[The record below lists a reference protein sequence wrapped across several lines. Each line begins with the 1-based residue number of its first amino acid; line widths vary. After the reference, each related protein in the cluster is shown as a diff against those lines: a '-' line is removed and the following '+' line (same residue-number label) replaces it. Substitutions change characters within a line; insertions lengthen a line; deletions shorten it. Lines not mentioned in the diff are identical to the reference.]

1 MNERVDSFHVVSPKI
16 LLAYLI
22 GCPVEGCVLSSWGAL
37 QDARFGGKRTTV
49 SAGTSF
55 FDPDLSDEINGR
67 KPLTR
72 ASIDRYSVI
81 VMGGIAAEALN
92 FGRADGGYGD
102 ELALVTFIT
111 NLNPKGGGAQTWN
124 IGSIKN
130 QARWGALQAIL
141 LLTEYKPC
149 YDALVDALERGGDL
163 GECILAI
170 ESSAKDNNLGPVQKP
185 LGYIADQGVYGEW
198 VTEDPTFVPNMV
210 GVASKTVSSTES
222 DIMSLAQLK
231 AQMEKK
237 LKDIDSQLDQLK

>member
-1 MNERVDSFHVVSPKI
+1 
-16 LLAYLI
+16 
-22 GCPVEGCVLSSWGAL
+22 
-37 QDARFGGKRTTV
+37 
-49 SAGTSF
+49 
-55 FDPDLSDEINGR
+55 
-67 KPLTR
+67 
-72 ASIDRYSVI
+72 
-81 VMGGIAAEALN
+81 MGGIAAEALN

-102 ELALVTFIT
+102 ELALVTFLS

-170 ESSAKDNNLGPVQKP
+170 ESSARTHDLGPIQKP
-185 LGYIADQGVYGEW
+185 LGYIAEQGAYGEW
-198 VTEDPTFVPNMV
+198 VSEIPMPVSNMV
-210 GVASKTVSSTES
+210 SVASKTRSSPEN
-222 DIMSLAQLK
+222 DILSLAELK

>member
-1 MNERVDSFHVVSPKI
+1 
-16 LLAYLI
+16 
-22 GCPVEGCVLSSWGAL
+22 
-37 QDARFGGKRTTV
+37 
-49 SAGTSF
+49 
-55 FDPDLSDEINGR
+55 
-67 KPLTR
+67 
-72 ASIDRYSVI
+72 
-81 VMGGIAAEALN
+81 MGGIAAEALN

-102 ELALVTFIT
+102 ELALVTFLT

-170 ESSAKDNNLGPVQKP
+170 ESSAKDNDLGPVQKP

-198 VTEDPTFVPNMV
+198 VTEDPTFVPNVV